1 MVLPWPKTRLRCTLR
16 RYLQSFGLV
25 GDNPSGKNRGAPRPA
40 YPAGQPRQT
49 GFTRMKIKD
58 LTRNE
63 LAYGLKRKDGAAAAA
78 GVRRAET
85 PDRVLTAMALTVA
98 GAVAAK

>member
-1 MVLPWPKTRLRCTLR
+1 
-16 RYLQSFGLV
+16 
-25 GDNPSGKNRGAPRPA
+25 
-40 YPAGQPRQT
+40 
-49 GFTRMKIKD
+49 MKIKD